1 MPAGFS
7 AQTLFQQYGFVL
19 DDHGLDWTPD
29 DAFKLHQ
36 TGVPPLSPGHVR

>member
-19 DDHGLDWTPD
+19 DDHELDWTPD

-36 TGVPPLSPGHVR
+36 TVASSPIPGHGR